1 MLWDDDR
8 AALSSGKIAAIG
20 WAEDVRQNLRLASR
34 LSFWARWASHATCSV
49 AHRLRAYVCPRA
61 RGLRLQVFVL
71 CLCVFTIC
79 VRGGLKM
86 ARSEF
91 VCNPFT

>member
-71 CLCVFTIC
+71 CLCVFTIAC
-79 VRGGLKM
+79 VG
-86 ARSEF
+86 ASEF
-91 VCNPFT
+91 VCNTFA